1 VPFRSFDDLRQ
12 VFRDE
17 ARDAFLDLVQ
27 RRPGEQICAFA
38 LVTDDDIS
46 GASGAGDTIE
56 RREHRLATKSART
69 RREAKYHAWEYV
81 WHPAEWDDIYTEE
94 LPNSRPQR
102 ISAKEYFHG
111 MLSFRNTWT
120 SQAGHSDR
128 GFRRNALRAMTE
140 ALADLDSEGLFGTG
154 KERESI
160 TIFLDIT
167 DSNDSDECEVSIPQ
181 MKLNPRVAA
190 KRLKEALPVS
200 GKLTVFALGLVRWI
214 VRGRLISS
222 HKDTCDKSR

>member
-1 VPFRSFDDLRQ
+1 
-12 VFRDE
+12 
-17 ARDAFLDLVQ
+17 
-27 RRPGEQICAFA
+27 
-38 LVTDDDIS
+38 
-46 GASGAGDTIE
+46 
-56 RREHRLATKSART
+56 
-69 RREAKYHAWEYV
+69 
-81 WHPAEWDDIYTEE
+81 
-94 LPNSRPQR
+94 
-102 ISAKEYFHG
+102 

-128 GFRRNALRAMTE
+128 SFRRNALRAMTE

-167 DSNDSDECEVSIPQ
+167 DSNDSDSVKLYSAK
-181 MKLNPRVAA
+181 KLNPCVAA